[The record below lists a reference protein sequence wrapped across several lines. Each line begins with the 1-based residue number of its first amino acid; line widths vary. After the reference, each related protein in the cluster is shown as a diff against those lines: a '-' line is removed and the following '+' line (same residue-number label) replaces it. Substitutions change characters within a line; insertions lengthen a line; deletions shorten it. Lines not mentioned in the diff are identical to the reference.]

1 MESNSQSSW
10 ANSPDP
16 QASREKR
23 GEDEID
29 NLDGQVTF
37 ILAIPNDS
45 WKLAFPIVSF
55 TRCIKGSMDLYTANK
70 R

>member
-29 NLDGQVTF
+29 NLNGQVTF
-37 ILAIPNDS
+37 ILAMPNDS
-45 WKLAFPIVSF
+45 WNLAFPIVSF
-55 TRCIKGSMDLYTANK
+55 IRCTESSMHSQPAK
-70 R
+70 I